1 MLELVGSVLFA
12 TVMGWNWGTIIHARF
27 QGADKAARKVRE
39 RLHSTGGST
48 EDSRVSALDVLPL
61 SLPMIK
67 KIACEE
73 GFTYSGEGPG
83 TGNVYMFAARRGARR
98 NGNHRV

>member
-1 MLELVGSVLFA
+1 MFELVGSVLFA
-12 TVMGWNWGTIIHARF
+12 TAMGWHWGTIIHARF

-48 EDSRVSALDVLPL
+48 EDSKVHALDVLPL

-67 KIACEE
+67 KIAREE
-73 GFTYSGEGPG
+73 GFTYSGEGSG
-83 TGNVYMFAARRGARR
+83 TGTAYMFAARRGTR
-98 NGNHRV
+98 GNRSHRV